1 MLFSLDNDQAINL
14 SVTFKAPS
22 EGLHTNHVFLLC
34 ANTSLKRVDFTG
46 DGFLYNPSWIHP
58 MVSKTFIIVWF
69 YKFWQYSTWFTNKFW
84 MKNWKVDGANCLK
97 ISLIWELKFIFVH
110 FVSFAEN
117 FGKFVV
123 NEHVV

>member
-69 YKFWQYSTWFTNKFW
+69 YKF
-84 MKNWKVDGANCLK
+84 
-97 ISLIWELKFIFVH
+97 
-110 FVSFAEN
+110 
-117 FGKFVV
+117 
-123 NEHVV
+123 